1 MKKLLVPVIV
11 SMVGLSATG
20 CSLFQSTVEGT
31 LSTLSSEQSLATL
44 SYLSGG
50 FLSLESESS
59 TTVLAAPYG
68 SLLTSSVGGVDESTG
83 EPTTVAGENIDTISA
98 YLDRFETFIENG
110 TDSLASVSVTVS
122 DNPEYAHMLSF
133 VINEENYV
141 LYYNTPDGGIN
152 LEGIMLVDEVE
163 YAFTAV
169 NELEDADELEDDD
182 DEDNEDDSD
191 DEEEVDDEQDTEEDL
206 AVRVQTTADESESKM
221 EFVATNGDDFIEMT
235 YKTETEDDESEVKIE
250 MVKSIAGVV
259 TEVEMKISQED
270 DEFKVEVQDGSD
282 YLEFKRELDDGEFEF
297 KLEYTLDG
305 VSGEIKAK
313 QVTDE
318 LGNVTYHYEIE
329 EDGKIEEVEDEPEHD
344 DDDDEDEVEDDTEE
358 TAAPLSAF

>member
-1 MKKLLVPVIV
+1 MKKLLVPVFV

-20 CSLFQSTVEGT
+20 CSLFQPTIENSLT
-31 LSTLSSEQSLATL
+31 TLSSEQSLATL

-50 FLSLESESS
+50 FLSLESQSP

-68 SLLTSSVGGVDESTG
+68 SLLTSSVGGVDDESAG
-83 EPTTVAGENIDTISA
+83 DPTTVAGDNIDTISA

-122 DNPEYAHMLSF
+122 DNPVYAHMLSF

-141 LYYNTPDGGIN
+141 LYYNTPDGGVN
-152 LEGIMLVDEVE
+152 LEGIMIVDDIE

-169 NELEDADELEDDD
+169 NELEDKDELDDD
-182 DEDNEDDSD
+182 DDDDNDDDENKIEEEDDA
-191 DEEEVDDEQDTEEDL
+191 EDL
-206 AVRVQTTADESESKM
+206 AVRVDTTSGESESKM
-221 EFVATNGDDFIEMT
+221 EFVAINGDDYIEMT
-235 YKTETEDDESEVKIE
+235 YKTEIDGDESEVKIE

-259 TEVEMKISQED
+259 SEVEMKISQED

-282 YLEFKRELDDGEFEF
+282 YIEFKRELDDDEFKF

-318 LGNVTYHYEIE
+318 LGNVTYQYKIDEDGEIE
-329 EDGKIEEVEDEPEHD
+329 EIEDEPEHD
-344 DDDDEDEVEDDTEE
+344 DDEVETEE
-358 TAAPLSAF
+358 ETEAPLAAF

>member
-1 MKKLLVPVIV
+1 MKKLLVPVII

-20 CSLFQSTVEGT
+20 CSLFQPTTESSLT
-31 LSTLSSEQSLATL
+31 TLSSEQSLATL

-50 FLSLESESS
+50 FLSLESQSS

-83 EPTTVAGENIDTISA
+83 EPTTVAGDNIDTISA

-133 VINEENYV
+133 VINEEDYV
-141 LYYNTPDGGIN
+141 LYYNTPDGGVN
-152 LEGIMLVDEVE
+152 LEGIMIVNDVE

-169 NELEDADELEDDD
+169 NELDDKDELDDD
-182 DEDNEDDSD
+182 DDDDNDEDED
-191 DEEEVDDEQDTEEDL
+191 EDEQEIEQDDEEDL
-206 AVRVQTTADESESKM
+206 AVQVDTTADESESKM
-221 EFVATNGDDFIEMT
+221 EFVAVNGDDYIEMT
-235 YKTETEDDESEVKIE
+235 YKTETDGEESEVKIE
-250 MVKSIAGVV
+250 MIKSIAGVV
-259 TEVEMKISQED
+259 SEVEMKISQED

-282 YLEFKRELDDGEFEF
+282 YIEFKRELDDGEFEF

-318 LGNVTYHYEIE
+318 LGNVTYQYKIE
-329 EDGKIEEVEDEPEHD
+329 EDGEIEEIEDEPEHD
-344 DDDDEDEVEDDTEE
+344 DDDEDEVETEE
-358 TAAPLSAF
+358 ETEAPLAAF